1 MTLLIA
7 ALFGLI
13 AIALDAP
20 HPSRAAGVPVYTF
33 PTPGNQYVS
42 PQAQIAFRGIPAA
55 QLGSIAVVGS
65 ASGPHAGIVRGDS
78 DGAGGSFLPTTPFKA
93 GETVT
98 VRTGLN
104 IVGGAGGTFTFTV
117 AHPVPPLGHGPRFR
131 VPRVPGDVLSFHSR
145 LDLKPPA
152 VTVLKRGPSAAGD
165 LFLAPQDGPI
175 QNGPMIVGPDGR
187 LIWFKRIPP
196 GDLATD
202 VRVQTYGGQPVLTWW
217 QGFSG
222 NGLGFGQDLIYDVH
236 YHLIAVV
243 NAANGLRADLHEFT
257 ITPQGNALITAYFP
271 VYTNATSEHGTAH
284 TVTFDAVAQEI
295 DIKTGLLLFQ
305 WDSLDHVPLSAT
317 YTPPVRRTAAF
328 DPFHI
333 NSVDLDDDGNFVIS
347 SRNTW
352 AAYKINHLT
361 AQTMWTLGGK
371 HSTFKLGPGA
381 HFAFQ
386 HDVRIQAENDQYV
399 TMFDD
404 GGGPPSVE
412 KASRG
417 LKLRL
422 DLVHHTANV
431 ATQFRHTPPLVA
443 NAEGNLQQLSNGDVL
458 LGWGQQPFISEF
470 SATGK
475 LVFDARFVD
484 NNSNYRAYR
493 FQWSGTPQVPPAV
506 AATGGKTPM
515 VYASWNGATN
525 VTSWRVL
532 AGSSSHTLRAVATA
546 RKSGFET
553 AIKIRTAPKYAA
565 VQALDAA
572 GHVLGTS
579 PTVRAH

>member
-1 MTLLIA
+1 MLLIA
-7 ALFGLI
+7 ALLGTFTV
-13 AIALDAP
+13 ALPGP
-20 HPSRAAGVPVYTF
+20 HRSRAAGAPVYTF
-33 PTPGNQYVS
+33 PSPGNHYVS
-42 PQAQIAFRGIPAA
+42 PQAQVAFRGIPAS

-65 ASGPHAGIVRGDS
+65 KSGAHAGTVQSDS
-78 DGAGGSFLPTTPFKA
+78 DGSGGSFLPVRPFSA

-98 VRTGLN
+98 VRTALN
-104 IVGGAGGTFTFTV
+104 IVGGAGGSFTFTV
-117 AHPVPPLGHGPRFR
+117 AQPVPVPSHGPRFR

-145 LDLKPPA
+145 LDLKPA
-152 VTVLKRGPSAAGD
+152 AFKVLKRGPTAAGD

-217 QGFSG
+217 QGYSG
-222 NGLGFGQDLIYDVH
+222 SGLGFGEDLINDVH
-236 YHLIAVV
+236 YHQIAVV
-243 NAANGLRADLHEFT
+243 RAANGLRADLHEFT
-257 ITPQGNALITAYFP
+257 ITPQGSALITAYFP
-271 VYTNATSEHGTAH
+271 VYTNATNEHGTSH
-284 TVTFDAVAQEI
+284 TITYDAVAQEI

-305 WDSLDHVPLSAT
+305 WDSLDHVPPSET
-317 YTPPVRRTAAF
+317 YAPPLRRTAAF

-333 NSVDLDDDGNFVIS
+333 NSVDLDDDGNIVVS
-347 SRNTW
+347 SRNAW

-361 AQTMWTLGGK
+361 GQTIWTLGGK
-371 HSTFKLGPGA
+371 HSTFKLGRGA

-386 HDVRIQAENDQYV
+386 HDIRIQAQNDQYV

-404 GGGPPSVE
+404 GGGPPNVE

-422 DLVHHTANV
+422 DLVHRTANV
-431 ATQFRHTPPLVA
+431 ATQYQHTPPLVA
-443 NAEGNLQQLSNGDVL
+443 NVEGNFQQLSNGDVL
-458 LGWGQQPFISEF
+458 LGWGQQPFVSEF
-470 SATGK
+470 SVTGK
-475 LVFDARFVD
+475 LVFDGRFVD
-484 NNSNYRAYR
+484 NNANYRAYR
-493 FQWSGTPQVPPAV
+493 FQWSGAPEVPPAV
-506 AATGGKTPM
+506 AATGGKTPT

-525 VTSWRVL
+525 VASWRVL
-532 AGSSSHTLRAVATA
+532 AGSSSHTLRTVAAA
-546 RKSGFET
+546 RMSGFET

-565 VQALDAA
+565 VQALSAS
-572 GHVLGTS
+572 GQVLGTS